1 MTADLDA
8 RWDQLIEAV
17 SEEFWRLRQDPIA
30 VFEPNRDLLKLRA
43 RIDRPDGPEWM
54 SMPLAEGQI
63 LTGDLAT
70 FAHEFV
76 EWYRRERSG

>member
-17 SEEFWRLRQDPIA
+17 SEEFWRLRQYPIP
-30 VFEPNRDLLKLRA
+30 VFEPNRDLFKLRV
-43 RIDRPDGPEWM
+43 RIDRLDGPEWM
-54 SMPLAEGQI
+54 SMPLAEDQL

-76 EWYRRERSG
+76 KWYRRERSG